1 MSAGCD
7 GAAGAGCVG
16 LSADI
21 RGHLPGLPG
30 PPLPGPAAAGHQTLH
45 RLAALDQKGA
55 LFLSQ
60 VPLFYFFYKTL
71 EFSYDEQCCGAGR
84 SRNFWLEPEPMKIRW
99 LRAIFSQIKRKLG
112 TNTLFKN

>member
-55 LFLSQ
+55 LFL
-60 VPLFYFFYKTL
+60 FFFL
-71 EFSYDEQCCGAGR
+71 
-84 SRNFWLEPEPMKIRW
+84 
-99 LRAIFSQIKRKLG
+99 
-112 TNTLFKN
+112 

>member
-21 RGHLPGLPG
+21 RSHLPGLPG

-55 LFLSQ
+55 LFL
-60 VPLFYFFYKTL
+60 FFFIKL
-71 EFSYDEQCCGAGR
+71 WNLVMMNSVVEPAGAGIFGWSR
-84 SRNFWLEPEPMKIRW
+84 SR
-99 LRAIFSQIKRKLG
+99 
-112 TNTLFKN
+112 